1 MSHEVRRATH
11 GDVPA
16 LSRVLLSVVRGGA
29 SVGFLAQLTP
39 EDAEQFWSAHLSNPA
54 NVVLVATDGRAV
66 IGTGTLT
73 LAGLPNGRH
82 RAEIA
87 KLLVSSE
94 AQGRGVGRELLAALE
109 AEAQVHGRRT
119 LVLDTVTGSP
129 AQRLYESA
137 GWTVVG
143 VIDDYADLPDGTP
156 SPTTYL
162 TKRLT

>member
-1 MSHEVRRATH
+1 
-11 GDVPA
+11 
-16 LSRVLLSVVRGGA
+16 
-29 SVGFLAQLTP
+29 
-39 EDAEQFWSAHLSNPA
+39 
-54 NVVLVATDGRAV
+54 V
-66 IGTGTLT
+66 IGTGTLA

-82 RAEIA
+82 RAEVA
-87 KLLVSSE
+87 KLLVRPD
-94 AQGRGVGRELLAALE
+94 AQGRGVGRELLDALE
-109 AEAQVHGRRT
+109 EEARAHGRRT

-129 AQRLYESA
+129 AQRLYEGA